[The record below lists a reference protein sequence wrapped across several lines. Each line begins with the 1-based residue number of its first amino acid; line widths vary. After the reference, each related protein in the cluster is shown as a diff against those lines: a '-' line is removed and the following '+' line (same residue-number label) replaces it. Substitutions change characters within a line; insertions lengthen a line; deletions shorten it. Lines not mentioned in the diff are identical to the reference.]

1 MLRPRDLVERF
12 RTIHDELMQGMPFVH
27 PDLEV
32 EAVGFAPWENHELGV
47 LITPWFMNLVLL
59 PCGVHYDGLQQG
71 KEVEFRFPSGP
82 CDFAVNKDEKLG
94 TYLSAVL
101 FRTVINF
108 PSQAFAREVAGDEEE
123 TAEQRGIVV
132 DHVVDGRD
140 RLVGH
145 DQDVRRRRGVDV
157 AKGGHV
163 IVLVDDVTGDL
174 SADDLLEQRG
184 HGCSS

>member
-1 MLRPRDLVERF
+1 MLRPRDLVKRF

-59 PCGVHYDGLQQG
+59 PCGVHYDGLRQG

-82 CDFAVNKDEKLG
+82 CDFAVNKDDKLG

-108 PSQAFAREVAGDEEE
+108 PSQAFAREVAHESLKSLLSLPP
-123 TAEQRGIVV
+123 
-132 DHVVDGRD
+132 VDGPKISRRD
-140 RLVGH
+140 ILKG
-145 DQDVRRRRGVDV
+145 RRP
-157 AKGGHV
+157 
-163 IVLVDDVTGDL
+163 
-174 SADDLLEQRG
+174 S
-184 HGCSS
+184 